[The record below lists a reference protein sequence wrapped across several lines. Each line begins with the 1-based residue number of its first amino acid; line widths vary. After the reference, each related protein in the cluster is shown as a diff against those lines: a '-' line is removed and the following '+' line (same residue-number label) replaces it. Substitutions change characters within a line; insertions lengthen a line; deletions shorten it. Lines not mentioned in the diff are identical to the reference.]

1 MGLRGPKPNPISE
14 DLARARVR
22 KERALAR
29 YREMQNRRLAGA
41 LLDAEAVEKRW
52 ATGLA
57 AIRDR
62 ILAVPDR
69 LAAQLVGR
77 DEPAVRELLRREL
90 EEALRRAHD
99 EA

>member
-1 MGLRGPKPNPISE
+1 MGRKPEPVSA
-14 DLARARVR
+14 DLARARLR

-29 YREMQNRRLAGA
+29 YREMQNRRLAGT
-41 LLDAEAVEKRW
+41 LLDAAAVEKRW
-52 ATGLA
+52 AQGLA

-62 ILAVPDR
+62 ILALPDR

-77 DEPAVRELLRREL
+77 DEHGVRELLRREL
-90 EEALRRAHD
+90 EETLRTTYA

>member
-1 MGLRGPKPNPISE
+1 MKRPGRPPNPIPE
-14 DLARARVR
+14 DLARARLR

-29 YREMQNRRLAGA
+29 YREMQNRRLAGR
-41 LLDAEAVEKRW
+41 LLEAEAVEKRW
-52 ATGLA
+52 AQGLA

-62 ILAVPDR
+62 ILSIPDR

-77 DEPAVRELLRREL
+77 DEHGVRELLRREL
-90 EEALRRAHD
+90 EEALRTAHA